1 MNAKLI
7 CYHKMQKFARVA
19 RRIFKKVKGWYSLKC
34 KLSDEKNFLLD
45 SCTLYHLFKES
56 IPMILGAIVGDVVG
70 SRYEFNNIKSKKFK
84 LVTSA
89 CSFTDDTVMT
99 LAVASALRKWKKGE
113 PIKEKDFAKAVIEE
127 MKSFGKK
134 YPNAGYAARFRNW
147 LFGRSSKPYGS
158 FGNGSAMRVSPIAW
172 YFDDLETVEKF
183 AGISAE
189 VTHNHPQGIKGAQ
202 ATAAAIFLA
211 RKGKSKAAIRG
222 YIEAKYDYDLSRT
235 CDEIRPVYTFD
246 GSCLGTVPEAIVA
259 FLDADNFE
267 DALRNAVSLGGDT
280 DTLAAITCSIAQG
293 LWEIPEEI
301 EKSVRGKLDDFLN
314 AELDQWELALAE
326 QEQEQEQGKTSNGI
340 TEMVF
345 ILDRSGS
352 MSGLESDTIGGFNS
366 MIEKQKNEG
375 GEAYVSTILFDD
387 VQEVLHNRVKLSEI
401 KPMTEKEY
409 FTRGSTALLDAVG
422 RAIHHTTAVH
432 NNTAFEDIPEHT
444 IFVIITDGYENA
456 SRQYSYEKV
465 KSMIE
470 HKKEKRGW
478 EFLFV
483 GANVDAVQA
492 ASNIGISARR
502 AVNYVADAKGT
513 EAVYEGVSEA
523 MCCMSRSIEPDFELD
538 DSWREEI
545 DEDFRRR
552 SRR

>member
-1 MNAKLI
+1 
-7 CYHKMQKFARVA
+7 
-19 RRIFKKVKGWYSLKC
+19 
-34 KLSDEKNFLLD
+34 
-45 SCTLYHLFKES
+45 
-56 IPMILGAIVGDVVG
+56 MILGAIVGDVVG

-113 PIKEKDFAKAVIEE
+113 PIKEKNFAKAVIDA

-134 YPNAGYAARFRNW
+134 YPNAGYAQRFRNW

-172 YFDDLETVEKF
+172 YFDDLESVEKF
-183 AGISAE
+183 AKVSAE

-259 FLDADNFE
+259 FLDAENFE

-293 LWEIPEEI
+293 VWEIPEEI

-314 AELDQWELALAE
+314 AELDEWEKAISAPE
-326 QEQEQEQGKTSNGI
+326 PEKPNNGI

-366 MIEKQKNEG
+366 MIQKQKDLG
-375 GEAYVSTILFDD
+375 GEAYVSTVLFDHTN
-387 VQEVLHNRVKLSEI
+387 EVLHSRVKLSEVQ
-401 KPMTEKEY
+401 PMTKKEY
-409 FTRGSTALLDAVG
+409 HTRGSTALLDAVG
-422 RAIHHTTAVH
+422 RAINYISVVH
-432 NNTAFEDIPEHT
+432 NNAAPEEVPEHT
-444 IFVIITDGYENA
+444 IFTIITDGMEN
-456 SRQYSYEKV
+456 SSHQYSRAQV

-470 HKKEKRGW
+470 ERQEKHGW
-478 EFLFV
+478 EFLFI
-483 GANVDAVQA
+483 GANIDAVRE
-492 ASNIGISARR
+492 ASHIGISARR
-502 AVNYVADAKGT
+502 AVNYVADAEGT
-513 EAVYEGVSEA
+513 SNVYEGVGRA
-523 MCCMSRSIEPDFELD
+523 MCCMARRKSPDVELD
-538 DSWREEI
+538 DSWREKI
-545 DEDFRRR
+545 DEDFKKR
-552 SRR
+552 SRKSRKQ